1 MTDIRA
7 RAVGD
12 EWRTWFCTWKLVADE
27 TKPVEFSLSAG
38 FGCGSTM
45 KIARGEKIS
54 LQTAH
59 KLTSLIGTKVGG
71 PGAEVSAT
79 VGSELSETLTY
90 ELSSG
95 SEWSYTSRPCEY
107 CFPSARFPDARIR
120 ILKRWTLHLP
130 FFVTRKTVFLPG
142 RTYPEILGNC
152 RHAPE
157 KCSNCENTEAAPG
170 AGPVATVTASGG
182 SAHVDRVLLAD
193 RESLQSD
200 LDLKMV
206 LREILSDGETAPEQ
220 LYLVDLAG
228 RTQSVS
234 QSDGRHL
241 LYSLDD
247 IDRNI
252 GAVRLYP
259 KSNLL
264 FMTKAWEKSEQAPTK
279 SEQPPTLEIEL
290 TSESGEVRQKGS
302 INRRATASGFSL
314 VEAELSLQPQLEGRE
329 DLLLRISQGD
339 VANEWPAI
347 VLTQALA
354 KIPRAAGNRGR

>member
-1 MTDIRA
+1 MTDIRT

-12 EWRTWFCTWKLVADE
+12 EWRTWFYTWKLVADE
-27 TKPVEFSLSAG
+27 TEPVEFPLSAG

-59 KLTSLIGTKVGG
+59 KLTGQIGTKLGG
-71 PGAEVSAT
+71 PGAEVSAS

-95 SEWSYTSRPCEY
+95 SEWSYSSRPCEY

-182 SAHVDRVLLAD
+182 SAHVDRVQLAD
-193 RESLQSD
+193 RESLQF
-200 LDLKMV
+200 DLKMV

-220 LYLVDLAG
+220 FYLVDLAG

-234 QSDGRHL
+234 RSDGRHL

-259 KSNLL
+259 KSSLL
-264 FMTKAWEKSEQAPTK
+264 FMTKAREKPEQAPTR
-279 SEQPPTLEIEL
+279 SQQPPMLEIEL
-290 TSESGEVRQKGS
+290 TSENGEVRQRGS
-302 INRRATASGFSL
+302 ISRVATASGFSL
-314 VEAELSLQPQLEGRE
+314 VDAELSLQPQLEGRE
-329 DLLLRISQGD
+329 DLLLRVSHGD
-339 VANEWPAI
+339 VADEWPAI
-347 VLTQALA
+347 VLKSSKKSPSASENT
-354 KIPRAAGNRGR
+354 PRRKE